1 MKLLLVDDE
10 EYARE
15 GLVARIDWDSL
26 GITEIMTARNG
37 IDGLKKAGDF
47 EPDIVVTDVRMP
59 KMDGIQ
65 MAFRIRQLYPE
76 CSILFMSGYSDKEY
90 LKAAISVSAVS
101 YVEKPINIEE
111 MRKELQNA
119 CQIQEERM
127 AAARRK
133 EDLDGKLS
141 AGLEALKNQ
150 IALNLTRKIRT
161 MAEVEEKR
169 KIACPNLPVDADYRT
184 FLIQLAGRLQEDKGN
199 PPERIEN
206 PWFQLASI
214 LTEGLHGR
222 GLDCI
227 AGYKDEHYL
236 VIHVCLGTDH
246 SREVAGSTDRLTAWF
261 EHILSSDYRYYLAV
275 GSRVSGLSGI
285 YESYHDAVVRM
296 QQSFF
301 FPPDKTFGDLIAV
314 SPEKKVVFRFGDEDL
329 KEFQEKLFYG
339 NFEEAVAFIGDVV
352 SKIREKP
359 ETLVFHVKEF
369 FYRCMLRMLD
379 AASRRRILAFETVT
393 ESMVHDQIWDAGYL
407 SELETYLI
415 DSLQLYFE
423 NVSEENGKP
432 AVSDEVK
439 YYVSRHYGE
448 MDLSLASIADKLK
461 LTSSYLCIVFK
472 KECQVTLTQYIMEYR
487 VARAKELLADET
499 MKIKDIAFLTGYQNS
514 NYFIKVF
521 KKIEGVTPLEYR
533 SKKEEKGRI

>member
-119 CQIQEERM
+119 CQIQEERR

-150 IALNLTRKIRT
+150 IALSLTRKIRN

-169 KIACPNLPVDADYRT
+169 KIA
-184 FLIQLAGRLQEDKGN
+184 G
-199 PPERIEN
+199 
-206 PWFQLASI
+206 
-214 LTEGLHGR
+214 
-222 GLDCI
+222 
-227 AGYKDEHYL
+227 
-236 VIHVCLGTDH
+236 
-246 SREVAGSTDRLTAWF
+246 
-261 EHILSSDYRYYLAV
+261 
-275 GSRVSGLSGI
+275 
-285 YESYHDAVVRM
+285 
-296 QQSFF
+296 
-301 FPPDKTFGDLIAV
+301 
-314 SPEKKVVFRFGDEDL
+314 
-329 KEFQEKLFYG
+329 
-339 NFEEAVAFIGDVV
+339 
-352 SKIREKP
+352 
-359 ETLVFHVKEF
+359 
-369 FYRCMLRMLD
+369 
-379 AASRRRILAFETVT
+379 
-393 ESMVHDQIWDAGYL
+393 
-407 SELETYLI
+407 
-415 DSLQLYFE
+415 
-423 NVSEENGKP
+423 
-432 AVSDEVK
+432 
-439 YYVSRHYGE
+439 
-448 MDLSLASIADKLK
+448 
-461 LTSSYLCIVFK
+461 
-472 KECQVTLTQYIMEYR
+472 
-487 VARAKELLADET
+487 
-499 MKIKDIAFLTGYQNS
+499 
-514 NYFIKVF
+514 
-521 KKIEGVTPLEYR
+521 
-533 SKKEEKGRI
+533 